1 MTAQERMIKS
11 ARARARRKEKKSIIE
26 GIQKRYFRDMKH
38 LREKY
43 KKIKARH
50 HDE

>member
-1 MTAQERMIKS
+1 MTAQERMIRS
-11 ARARARRKEKKSIIE
+11 ARARKRRREKKEIVA
-26 GIQKRYFRDMKH
+26 GLQKRYYRDLKH

-50 HDE
+50 HDS